1 MNIGDYVDD
10 YCSVCKR
17 STDHSVAAM
26 AGEEPVKTICRTCS
40 SEHKYRRN
48 KGGKQITAQQ
58 AWDKL
63 LATAQGQLG
72 IEPEKP
78 KGKKK

>member
-1 MNIGDYVDD
+1 MTVGDYIDD
-10 YCSVCKR
+10 YCSACKR
-17 STDHSVAAM
+17 STDHSIAAM
-26 AGEEPVKTICRTCS
+26 AGDEAVKVICRTCNT
-40 SEHKYRRN
+40 EHKYRHN

-72 IEPEKP
+72 ITEPEK
-78 KGKKK
+78 KKK